1 MPAAAFCASHKVDCA
16 SIASARMEIKVRT
29 IDGGR
34 AAAAVLTQA
43 WLEDPLSDVRCAA
56 VAVLDDVD
64 SHTHIFTHSHSHQAQ
79 MLADRQNQQHREVR
93 ASHAQLPQG
102 GGTRLN
108 RFSDI
113 GVDLNKG
120 G

>member
-34 AAAAVLTQA
+34 AAAAVVTQA

-64 SHTHIFTHSHSHQAQ
+64 SHTHIFTYSLIHIHIRRKCSRIARTNSTG
-79 MLADRQNQQHREVR
+79 R
-93 ASHAQLPQG
+93 
-102 GGTRLN
+102 
-108 RFSDI
+108 
-113 GVDLNKG
+113 
-120 G
+120 